1 MSYANGNFQT
11 KPFSSAKFFNFKK
24 SVNDLDLDA
33 VTTNPYSLRRKC
45 NNAPFVDRHQKHS
58 KTGSM
63 DMFLLKGLK
72 YKEVCPANLERARY
86 CILEG
91 LDHSIS
97 NWC

>member
-1 MSYANGNFQT
+1 
-11 KPFSSAKFFNFKK
+11 
-24 SVNDLDLDA
+24 
-33 VTTNPYSLRRKC
+33 
-45 NNAPFVDRHQKHS
+45 
-58 KTGSM
+58 M

-72 YKEVCPANLERARY
+72 YTEVCPANLERAKY